1 MNAIYLM
8 NSYSYSSD
16 QDDAAQSTCHNK
28 NISIYNLLYFLA
40 AFNATL
46 IGINSYSIFRYY
58 KSFTYSLLAHLFF
71 IHLLLLGRMV
81 TALANLHL
89 VDTPENILIS
99 NDDKSVSYIVD

>member
-16 QDDAAQSTCHNK
+16 EDDAAQSTCQNK
-28 NISIYNLLYFLA
+28 NISVYNLLYFLA
-40 AFNATL
+40 AFNVTL
-46 IGINSYSIFRYY
+46 IGINSYSMFRYY

-71 IHLLLLGRMV
+71 IHLMLLGRIV
-81 TALANLHL
+81 TVLANVHL

-99 NDDKSVSYIVD
+99 NDEKSVSFIVD